1 MIAALRSPNIKNV
14 RVFYLFFFSWFGV
27 PRQRICIYLPCEQR
41 PVAAHTHTHISL
53 LYPLPSPTPFS
64 SEMFRFSSVIS
75 AHLLA
80 YDHQCTEHLV
90 RMKLCWGNWWEMRHT
105 RCQPEILKHW
115 KCVGFP
121 KTGKEHQQK
130 KRGEKIQT
138 ILNINVLTMIV
149 IQLWHTFWFDISCVC
164 LEYTRHSMN
173 SNLSNIFNDYV
184 SRWQASSFSAVINH
198 SNCVVIDSRTCFD
211 FKSNG

>member
-1 MIAALRSPNIKNV
+1 MIWCSSTTYFHLSSVWTTPRS
-14 RVFYLFFFSWFGV
+14 
-27 PRQRICIYLPCEQR
+27 CT
-41 PVAAHTHTHISL
+41 HTHTHNSL

-75 AHLLA
+75 AHLSD

-121 KTGKEHQQK
+121 KTGKEHQQNK
-130 KRGEKIQT
+130 KGERRYKQYWISMYWQWLLFNCDIRFDLT
-138 ILNINVLTMIV
+138 SVVFVWNIPVIRWTRICRTFSMIM
-149 IQLWHTFWFDISCVC
+149 C
-164 LEYTRHSMN
+164 LADRRRRFRR
-173 SNLSNIFNDYV
+173 L
-184 SRWQASSFSAVINH
+184 
-198 SNCVVIDSRTCFD
+198 
-211 FKSNG
+211 

>member
-1 MIAALRSPNIKNV
+1 MF
-14 RVFYLFFFSWFGV
+14 VFFICFFFSWFGV
-27 PRQRICIYLPCEQR
+27 PRQRIFIYLPCEQR

-130 KRGEKIQT
+130 KKGREDT
-138 ILNINVLTMIV
+138 NNIEYQCTDNDCYSIVTYVLIWH
-149 IQLWHTFWFDISCVC
+149 QLCLFGIYPSFDELEFVEHFQWLCVS
-164 LEYTRHSMN
+164 LTG
-173 SNLSNIFNDYV
+173 
-184 SRWQASSFSAVINH
+184 
-198 SNCVVIDSRTCFD
+198 VVVFGGY
-211 FKSNG
+211 KSQQLCCYWLQNMFRF